1 MYSLKQRILAF
12 IVAAMTAFSLGA
24 SVSATNLAD
33 IDRKVAAAEAEA
45 AAKDAENTEATETD
59 EVQSSD
65 AAQADDKTNTGE
77 STDEDDINRVPYF
90 VQPTDY
96 LYRAFNDVMNLY
108 VDRHLYSFTREELLE
123 KFAYD
128 LIEKHPEMF
137 ETYLNTL
144 LGTMDKYSSLHERS
158 SGFLSVKSPNA
169 GFGIILTS
177 KNGSLM
183 IDKVM
188 PDSLADKAGLK
199 AGDVLRKVMGYDIAG
214 ITLNALSEMLKK
226 NYAFLSTKG
235 ENGKYA
241 DYNPVTF
248 LTVERDG
255 ALLDIAVQKGVVDR
269 DELSRTTLQYRDESV
284 GYIRITS
291 FLSESLPTEFEEA
304 LGAVKADGINKLIID
319 LRDNGGGSLDLV
331 TRMAEL
337 FVNEGETMC
346 YLNNRS
352 LEEPEAVVSTSK
364 TKTEFE
370 KISVLVNENTASA
383 AELMASILR
392 NKADAVLVGK
402 TTYGKALGQN
412 VFNFASG
419 DYITITTY
427 EVLDAN
433 GESYNEE
440 GLVPELV
447 LDNVERLFEFPT
459 DLGVFNHENYKT
471 ILAGVYSDA
480 CLALEKRLVLLG
492 YLNADRAD
500 GIWDDATSLVIR
512 IFQIEHGDSPLY
524 PGYLDDNTVTRIT
537 NLVNSLKDDTYY
549 EDSQLD
555 VALIYH
561 SSFSQAKRLIVEK
574 EALAEEEQ
582 KKIEE
587 NNARLEELA
596 DLEYNS

>member
-45 AAKDAENTEATETD
+45 AAKDTENTEATETD

-65 AAQADDKTNTGE
+65 AAQADDKTDTGE

-241 DYNPVTF
+241 DYNPQTV

-255 ALLDIAVQKGVVDR
+255 TLIDITVQKGVVDR
-269 DELSRTTLQYRDESV
+269 DELSQTTLQYREQNI

-304 LGAVKADGINKLIID
+304 LNAVKADGINKLIID

-352 LEEPEAVVSTSK
+352 LEEPEAVISTNK
-364 TKTEFE
+364 TKVEFE
-370 KISVLVNENTASA
+370 SIAVLVNGNTASA

-440 GLVPELV
+440 GLIPELM

-574 EALAEEEQ
+574 EALAKEEQ

>member
-65 AAQADDKTNTGE
+65 AAQADDKTDTGE

-241 DYNPVTF
+241 DYNPQ
-248 LTVERDG
+248 TVERDG
-255 ALLDIAVQKGVVDR
+255 TLIDITVQKGVVDR
-269 DELSRTTLQYRDESV
+269 DELSQTTLQYREQNI

-304 LGAVKADGINKLIID
+304 LNAVKADGINKLIID

-352 LEEPEAVVSTSK
+352 LEEPEAVISTNK
-364 TKTEFE
+364 TKVEFE
-370 KISVLVNENTASA
+370 SIAVLVNGNTASA

-440 GLVPELV
+440 GLIPELM

>member
-65 AAQADDKTNTGE
+65 AAQADDKTDTGE

-352 LEEPEAVVSTSK
+352 LEEPEAVISTSK
-364 TKTEFE
+364 TKVEFE
-370 KISVLVNENTASA
+370 SIAVLVNGNTASA

-512 IFQIEHGDSPLY
+512 IFQMEHGDSPLY

>member
-65 AAQADDKTNTGE
+65 AAQADDKTDTGE

-123 KFAYD
+123 KYAYD

-177 KNGSLM
+177 RNGSLM

-241 DYNPVTF
+241 DYNPQTV
-248 LTVERDG
+248 LTVERVG
-255 ALLDIAVQKGVVDR
+255 TGIYITVQNGFVDR
-269 DELSRTTLQYRDESV
+269 DELSQTTLQYREQNI

-304 LGAVKADGINKLIID
+304 LNAVKADGINKLIID

-352 LEEPEAVVSTSK
+352 LEEPEAVISTSK
-364 TKTEFE
+364 TKVEFE
-370 KISVLVNENTASA
+370 SIAVLVNGNTASA

-440 GLVPELV
+440 GLVPELM

-512 IFQIEHGDSPLY
+512 IFQMEHGDSPLY

>member
-12 IVAAMTAFSLGA
+12 IVAAMTALSLGA

-45 AAKDAENTEATETD
+45 AAKDAETD
-59 EVQSSD
+59 GTQSSD
-65 AAQADDKTNTGE
+65 AAQADGKADTGE
-77 STDEDDINRVPYF
+77 PTDEEDINRVPYF

-169 GFGIILTS
+169 GFGIILKS
-177 KNGSLM
+177 KGGSLI

-241 DYNPVTF
+241 DYNPLTF

-255 ALLDIAVQKGVVDR
+255 TLLDITVQKGVVNR
-269 DELSRTTLQYRDESV
+269 DELSQTTLQYREQNV

-304 LGAVKADGINKLIID
+304 LSAVKADGINKLIID

-370 KISVLVNENTASA
+370 KIAVLVNENTASA

-392 NKADAVLVGK
+392 NKAGAVLVGK

-412 VFNFASG
+412 VFNFASS

-440 GLVPELV
+440 GLVPELM
-447 LDNVERLFEFPT
+447 LDNVECLFEFPA
-459 DLGVFNHENYKT
+459 DLGIFNHENYKT

-512 IFQIEHGDSPLY
+512 IFQTEHGDSPLY

-537 NLVNSLKDDTYY
+537 NLVNGLKDDTYY

>member
-480 CLALEKRLVLLG
+480 CLALEKRLVLG